1 MESILREQIGAALRE
16 LASPVLH
23 AFAEKIAA
31 IEDDVCP
38 CWGTLA
44 DFVDVAIERDEDRIA
59 LWHVLVAVGDR
70 RPLLLF
76 LDLNR
81 DRPAVLSAIADD
93 SGKLAPELQCAFV
106 TMPES
111 AGVLER
117 ALPNLGPA
125 ALEII
130 GQGEEAIVRER
141 AVYAAHMG
149 ALRAMKMGAK
159 AEPEPS

>member
-1 MESILREQIGAALRE
+1 MEHILREQIGAALRE

-23 AFAEKIAA
+23 AFAEKIVA
-31 IEDDVCP
+31 IEDELCP

-44 DFVDVAIERDEDRIA
+44 DFVDATIERDEDRIA

-81 DRPAVLSAIADD
+81 DRPTVLAAIADD
-93 SGKLAPELQCAFV
+93 VGKLAPALQCAFV

-111 AGVLER
+111 AAVLER

-125 ALEII
+125 ALELI
-130 GQGEEAIVRER
+130 GQGDEALVRER
-141 AVYAAHMG
+141 AVYAAQMG

-159 AEPEPS
+159 AEPATS